1 MWDWIEIV
9 SKESKVIWFYLKKK
23 EEKSYSPQNLVKSV
37 SHFVL
42 RKGEGETKSSAPLG
56 LVFLSAKWCSSSFC
70 ANDEGRRVKSRRGGE
85 KRILSFIFFFQFDF
99 VCCRQEWGLSIAPH
113 RHLSGTNT
121 RVPSCVIVRDQELPN
136 HVVNRISLCRLAHSD
151 RENTYA
157 HLQCIPN
164 VKCSNSLTSPV
175 RLCSLGF
182 LQYFSILSTPSSIN

>member
-1 MWDWIEIV
+1 MPPSGLFFSRQSGAPPPFAPTTKVE
-9 SKESKVIWFYLKKK
+9 ESKV
-23 EEKSYSPQNLVKSV
+23 
-37 SHFVL
+37 
-42 RKGEGETKSSAPLG
+42 
-56 LVFLSAKWCSSSFC
+56 
-70 ANDEGRRVKSRRGGE
+70 DEGGE

-157 HLQCIPN
+157 HLQCFPN

-182 LQYFSILSTPSSIN
+182 LSLFYQHRRRSTKP

>member
-1 MWDWIEIV
+1 MPPSGLFFSRQSGAPPPFAPTTKVE
-9 SKESKVIWFYLKKK
+9 ESKV
-23 EEKSYSPQNLVKSV
+23 
-37 SHFVL
+37 
-42 RKGEGETKSSAPLG
+42 
-56 LVFLSAKWCSSSFC
+56 
-70 ANDEGRRVKSRRGGE
+70 DEGE

-157 HLQCIPN
+157 HLQCFPY

-182 LQYFSILSTPSSIN
+182 LQYFSILSTPSSINYIP